1 MTHQSLKC
9 HKAAILL
16 GGHSS
21 RMGGKPKFL
30 LKDGKGQSYLK
41 RQIKALE
48 KADRIYLSAA
58 DAAQLALIQNVYKD
72 KDCYGLIDVVKDCGP
87 LGGLYTVL
95 QQLKDEDE
103 WIFAT
108 ACDVP
113 ELTESMVG
121 SLIQMS
127 ADAYEQG
134 YDCMAYQDS
143 RGRIHPLCGLYRPSL
158 LPAIQQMLRYKDYK
172 MMHLLIRSRCLIVS
186 SAEIGIPDTC
196 FVNINTP
203 EAYERWKNTSL
214 NMPKEQ
220 KILCICG
227 IKNSGKTTYI
237 EKLLKEIKSHGKS
250 AAVIKHDGH
259 DFEGDRPGTDT
270 YRYHQA
276 GAAATAIFSKNRYMI
291 NADEEIDLQQLI
303 NGFSD
308 VDVILVEGM
317 KQSELPKIEIVREK
331 ISRTLSCC
339 GKNLIAV
346 VTDCEADFD
355 GIEKWPLEDCSR
367 CLNYLLQG
375 GLRY

>member
-1 MTHQSLKC
+1 MKQ
-9 HKAAILL
+9 
-16 GGHSS
+16 
-21 RMGGKPKFL
+21 
-30 LKDGKGQSYLK
+30 
-41 RQIKALE
+41 
-48 KADRIYLSAA
+48 
-58 DAAQLALIQNVYKD
+58 
-72 KDCYGLIDVVKDCGP
+72 
-87 LGGLYTVL
+87 
-95 QQLKDEDE
+95 
-103 WIFAT
+103 
-108 ACDVP
+108 
-113 ELTESMVG
+113 
-121 SLIQMS
+121 
-127 ADAYEQG
+127 
-134 YDCMAYQDS
+134 
-143 RGRIHPLCGLYRPSL
+143 
-158 LPAIQQMLRYKDYK
+158 
-172 MMHLLIRSRCLIVS
+172 LLIRADDLGYSDGVNYGIAKAVNKGVVKSVGVMTNMPTAMDGLKLLKKENVCLGQHTNICVGKPITDPALIPTLCKEDGCFKTSREYRKS
-186 SAEIGIPDTC
+186 KTEGID
-196 FVNINTP
+196 FVNLDEVVMEIEAQYKKFIELTGKRP
-203 EAYERWKNTSL
+203 EYFEGHAVASDNFFKGLKIVAERYNLPYL

-308 VDVILVEGM
+308 ADVILVEGM

-331 ISRTLSCC
+331 ISCTLSCC

-375 GLRY
+375 GLRC